1 MSKLKSIATTDKPLL
16 ISDEAMQALGQAA
29 TIDALREAAKLD
41 LEVSGYVGDR
51 YTKMRARD
59 LLEAMSKAKHKPAVA

>member
-1 MSKLKSIATTDKPLL
+1 MSKLKSIPATGKPLL
-16 ISDEAMQALGQAA
+16 IGDEAMQAIGQAA

-41 LEVSGYVGDR
+41 LKVSGYVGDT

-59 LLEAMSKAKHKPAVA
+59 LLEAMTKAKLKPAVT